1 MPLSHVPIKNQCLK
15 PTTLRN
21 RIFKLK
27 KDEYDH
33 ISAKYSCQ
41 LANFE

>member
-1 MPLSHVPIKNQCLK
+1 MPLSHVLIKTQCLK

-21 RIFKLK
+21 RIFKLQ

-33 ISAKYSCQ
+33 ISAKNSCQ